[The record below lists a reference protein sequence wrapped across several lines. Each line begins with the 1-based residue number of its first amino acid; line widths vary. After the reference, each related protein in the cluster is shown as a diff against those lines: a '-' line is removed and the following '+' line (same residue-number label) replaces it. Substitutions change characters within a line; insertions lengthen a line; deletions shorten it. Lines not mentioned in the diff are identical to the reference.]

1 MIDEV
6 QTDIIPEQLIP
17 EILAARDAIHAAA
30 NGAYSQPDADTESL
44 YKHQSAANM
53 AQEIAEGMTTLLE
66 AVNADRAPYVLLML
80 DYALQLQC
88 YHLWALRKTAH
99 AAI

>member
-6 QTDIIPEQLIP
+6 QIDIIQEQLIP
-17 EILAARDAIHAAA
+17 EILAARDEIHLAA
-30 NGAYSQPDADTESL
+30 NAAYSLPDADTESL
-44 YKHQSAANM
+44 YKHQCASNM
-53 AQEIAEGMTTLLE
+53 AQEIAEGMTMLFAT
-66 AVNADRAPYVLLML
+66 ANADQAPYMRLML

-88 YHLWALRKTAH
+88 YHLWALRKTAN

>member
-6 QTDIIPEQLIP
+6 QTDIMPEQLIP
-17 EILAARDAIHAAA
+17 EILAARDAIHSAA
-30 NGAYSQPDADTESL
+30 NGAYSLPDADTESL
-44 YKHQSAANM
+44 YKHQCASNM
-53 AQEIAEGMTTLLE
+53 AQEIAEGMTRVLE
-66 AVNADRAPYVLLML
+66 TADADHAPYVRLML